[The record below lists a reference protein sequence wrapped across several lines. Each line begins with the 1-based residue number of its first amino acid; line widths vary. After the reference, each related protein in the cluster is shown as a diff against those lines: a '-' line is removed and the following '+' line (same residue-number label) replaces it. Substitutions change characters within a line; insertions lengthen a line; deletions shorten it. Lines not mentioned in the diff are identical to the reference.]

1 MNTHSTQI
9 SNVLIIGSGG
19 AGLRAAIEAKQQ
31 GMDVVVLGKVRDK
44 EQMFTLSLLLE
55 GLMQLLEM
63 LIPMIHGSNI
73 LLILISKVMDYPNQ
87 K

>member
-31 GMDVVVLGKVRDK
+31 GMDVIVLGKRQRTDVHTVLAAGGINAAFGNVDPDIAYLK
-44 EQMFTLSLLLE
+44 LQSLVD
-55 GLMQLLEM
+55 GA
-63 LIPMIHGSNI
+63 
-73 LLILISKVMDYPNQ
+73 SKV